1 MQYSVKLRS
10 FLGVFGIA
18 AMAAMAAPA
27 TAQTVITADRM
38 LDVLTGKMVDH
49 PAIFVGDDG
58 RITGIADARTVRIGG
73 DIKHIDLGGKTL
85 LPGMIDMHVHL
96 DGPADI
102 GGYRGLEFT
111 DSFWGMTA
119 VGNARAM
126 LDAGFTT
133 VRNVGSGNRNDIGLK
148 QAIDNGYAVG
158 PRIVPAGYALGA
170 TGGHCDSTFLPP
182 SLENDKRPEGIGDTP
197 DELKHQVRR
206 QRKYGAEVIKV
217 CATGGVFSRNT
228 EPGQQQLSVA
238 ELKAIADEAQQWGI
252 RTAAHAHGASGI
264 RAAIAAGIDTIEHA
278 SLVDDEGIKMAIARA
293 RPVWFSMDIYN
304 TEYTQAEGAKNGV
317 LEDNLRKDRKV
328 AQIQRDNFRKA
339 HRAGVRMVFAS
350 DAGVMP
356 HGDIGKQFKTMV
368 EYGMTPLE
376 AIQAATRN
384 GAQALGREGDVGAIA
399 VGRYADIVAVDSDPL
414 ANVRVLENVRAVI
427 KGGEVIRWR
436 TEELPMTVTPAAR

>member
-1 MQYSVKLRS
+1 MQSRMKLRS
-10 FLGVFGIA
+10 ILRGIGIGGA
-18 AMAAMAAPA
+18 ALLDGASSAAAAQEA
-27 TAQTVITADRM
+27 GSQTVITAARYV
-38 LDVLTGKMVDH
+38 DVLTGKTVDH
-49 PAIFVGDDG
+49 PAIFVDTDG
-58 RITGIADARTVRIGG
+58 RITSIADARTVRWGA
-73 DIKHIDLGGKTL
+73 DVKHIDLGGKTL
-85 LPGMIDMHVHL
+85 LPGLIDMHVHL

-119 VGNARAM
+119 VKNARDM

-133 VRNVGSGNRNDIGLK
+133 VRNVGSSDRNDIGLK
-148 QAIDNGYAVG
+148 QAIDAGYAVG

-182 SLENDKRPEGIGDTP
+182 SLEKKDGKEEGIGDTP
-197 DELKHQVRR
+197 DELRYQVRR

-228 EPGQQQLSVA
+228 EPGQLQVPEN
-238 ELKAIADEAQQWGI
+238 ELRAIADEAHQWGL
-252 RTAAHAHGASGI
+252 RVAAHAHGAAGI

-278 SLVDDEGIKMAIARA
+278 SLVDDEGIRSAVART
-293 RPVWFSMDIYN
+293 RPVWFAMDIYN

-317 LEDNLRKDRKV
+317 LEDNLRKDREI

-356 HGDIGKQFKTMV
+356 HGDIGKQFRVMV
-368 EYGMTPLE
+368 EYGMTPMQ
-376 AIQAATRN
+376 AIQAATKN
-384 GAQALGREGDVGAIA
+384 AAEALGRERDLGAIA
-399 VGRYADIVAVDSDPL
+399 VGRFADLVAVDGDPL
-414 ANVRVLENVRAVI
+414 ANVRELESVDAVV
-427 KGGEVIRWR
+427 KGGVLVKGE
-436 TEELPMTVTPAAR
+436 